1 MRKIYFDNFP
11 SIRYNLMVQ
20 CQVKN
25 VENFS
30 HKWHDKH
37 DKHDKHD
44 ILLPRHHHGLDDDVC
59 WTDLGQL
66 GWGEDGGDEE
76 GLPPLPPAPRDPGPP
91 EGEELP
97 LLRQWRQGGRMRSPH
112 QHHLSQNY
120 SLYLIYLT
128 PWQGFITGQSHGQL
142 VINLDVFLTSVLQY
156 KCSSISILHS
166 VV

>member
-66 GWGEDGGDEE
+66 GRGEDGGDEE
-76 GLPPLPPAPRDPGPP
+76 GHGELQAPRLPPLPPAPRDPGPP

-97 LLRQWRQGGRMRSPH
+97 LLRQRRPGGRKGKGDILCQSG
-112 QHHLSQNY
+112 Y
-120 SLYLIYLT
+120 YI
-128 PWQGFITGQSHGQL
+128 IESHG
-142 VINLDVFLTSVLQY
+142 VILSECN
-156 KCSSISILHS
+156 SIRRFSKYSH
-166 VV
+166 